1 MTNELDWGDLE
12 RRPDGIR
19 TTPEGHLW
27 IAVILRAVN
36 DARQAEP
43 DNDALTW
50 LFSDRAKP
58 RDFVWLCDVL
68 DMSVEQIRNSV
79 RDHIQPAT
87 GRVAMA
93 QLLRSMFSRVPAP
106 FTCYQAQQ
114 HLKSM
119 WFPKLVQHAIAKA
132 LRIGVL
138 AHDPEGRDY
147 YRVTVQTK
155 ELKCHST
162 RNKTESVT
170 SAENPEGCQTT
181 TPVAQKLGRR
191 STQKTSDPT
200 PLPTPPST
208 HNPENSTSS

>member
-1 MTNELDWGDLE
+1 MNSELDWGDLE

-36 DARQAEP
+36 DSRQAEP

-58 RDFVWLCDVL
+58 LDFVWLCDVL

-79 RDHIQPAT
+79 RNHIQPTT
-87 GRVAMA
+87 GRVAMT
-93 QLLRSMFSRVPAP
+93 QLLRSMFARIPAP

-114 HLKSM
+114 HLQKM

-155 ELKCHST
+155 EPKCHST
-162 RNKTESVT
+162 HAKTGFAT
-170 SAENPEGCQTT
+170 SAASPEGCHTT
-181 TPVAQKLGRR
+181 TPVAQKLGKH
-191 STQKTSDPT
+191 STQKTSV
-200 PLPTPPST
+200 PTPPLPPTST
-208 HNPENSTSS
+208 TGQGSSTSS